1 MKSEEEELKKYQKQK
16 IERDRL
22 VSDIEKR
29 NIVCLSEIKN
39 KSDPVTWMCTL
50 CKFQW
55 KARLRSIEKYATQCS
70 NCIRTKRVNNI
81 EEKRGIKC
89 ITTKIVSNTQILKKI
104 NVIKIKSIT

>member
-1 MKSEEEELKKYQKQK
+1 
-16 IERDRL
+16 
-22 VSDIEKR
+22 
-29 NIVCLSEIKN
+29 
-39 KSDPVTWMCTL
+39 MCTL

-55 KARLRSIEKYATQCS
+55 NARLRSIVSHNTQYS
-70 NCIRTKRVNNI
+70 NCKRIKRIDNV